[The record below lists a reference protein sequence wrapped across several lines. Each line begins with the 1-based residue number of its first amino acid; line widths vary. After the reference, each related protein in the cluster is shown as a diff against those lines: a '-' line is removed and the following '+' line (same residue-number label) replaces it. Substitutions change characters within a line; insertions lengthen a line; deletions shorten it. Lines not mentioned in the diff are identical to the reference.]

1 MIEQLKQCVENL
13 QATSGRLEKE
23 NILKEYKDNEFIKKC
38 LWYRFNKYIVFG
50 ISDKKLS
57 RIGDNINCCVNSNN
71 DEDYNLVNLFSY
83 LEEHNTGR
91 DEDLFVVADY
101 LNHLP
106 EYKDLIKGFV
116 SKNINLGVQSTTL
129 NKIYGKNFIPQFD
142 LMLGFK
148 YFDDPDKYVPEGT
161 NFILTHK
168 LDGMRCLIIKDN
180 LGKVNLFSRQGQK
193 LEGFLDIEEEA
204 KKLPDGFVYDGEL
217 LLRNDNNLDSKDLY
231 RATMK
236 IAASDMPDKKNIIFN
251 CFDLIV
257 LDEFKNGYDSKPAY
271 LRKSM
276 LNKIFV
282 RRNQLKWIK
291 EVPILYEGNDK
302 NKITE
307 WLNKIT
313 SEGGEGVMIN
323 VSDAPY
329 ECKRSKGLLKVKK
342 FSTCDLRCVDIE
354 LGTGVNAS
362 RLGAITVELPLESGT
377 YQVKVG
383 SGFTQEQ
390 REYFWQNKNDILGK
404 IVEVQYFE
412 ITQNQQGGYSLRFPV
427 FCQVRNDKDEISL
440 W

>member
-1 MIEQLKQCVENL
+1 MIEQLKQCVEKL
-13 QATSGRLEKE
+13 QATTGRLEKE
-23 NILKEYKDNEFIKKC
+23 AILKEYADNEFVKKC

-50 ISDKKLS
+50 ISDKKLAKIS
-57 RIGDNINCCVNSNN
+57 FSNSSEEVI
-71 DEDYNLVNLFSY
+71 DEENYNLLSLFEY
-83 LEEHNTGR
+83 MEQHNTGR
-91 DEDLFVVADY
+91 DEDIAVVAKY
-101 LNHLP
+101 IHNLTP
-106 EYKDLIKGFV
+106 YADLIKGFV
-116 SKNINLGVQSTTL
+116 AKDINLGVQSTTL

-180 LGKVNLFSRQGQK
+180 SGKINLFSRQGQK

-204 KKLPDGFVYDGEL
+204 KQLPDGFVYDGEL

-251 CFDLIV
+251 CFDLII

-342 FSTCDLRCVDIE
+342 FQTVDLRCVDIE
-354 LGTGVNAS
+354 LGTGVNAN
-362 RLGAITVELPLESGT
+362 RLGAITVEFPYNGNL

-390 REYFWQNKNDILGK
+390 RDYFWQNKNDILGK

-412 ITQNQQGGYSLRFPV
+412 ITQNQNGGYSLRFPV
-427 FCQVRNDKDEISL
+427 FCQVRNDKDDISL

>member
-1 MIEQLKQCVENL
+1 MIDKQLAELQNICNL
-13 QATSGRLEKE
+13 IAKTTKRSDKEKLLEH
-23 NILKEYKDNEFIKKC
+23 YKDNENFIFLLKF
-38 LWYRFNKYIVFG
+38 LYDPYIITG
-50 ISDKKLS
+50 IKEKKLEKEFKELS
-57 RIGDNINCCVNSNN
+57 SLNN
-71 DEDYNLVNLFSY
+71 
-83 LEEHNTGR
+83 
-91 DEDLFVVADY
+91 
-101 LNHLP
+101 
-106 EYKDLIKGFV
+106 KCGFDF
-116 SKNINLGVQSTTL
+116 ITLL
-129 NKIYGKNFIPQFD
+129 NKIIENPTGNYKIIWDVRCFIDKHKDYSDFIKSIVTKTLKLGIQAKTINKIIPNCCNQFD

-180 LGKVNLFSRQGQK
+180 LGKINLFSRQGQK

-204 KKLPDGFVYDGEL
+204 KQLPDGFVYDGEL

-236 IAASDMPDKKNIIFN
+236 IAASDMSDKKNIIFN
-251 CFDLIV
+251 CFDLII

-291 EVPILYEGNDK
+291 EVPVLYEGNDK
-302 NKITE
+302 EQINY

-342 FSTCDLRCVDIE
+342 FQTVDLRCVDIE
-354 LGTGVNAS
+354 LGTGVNAN
-362 RLGAITVELPLESGT
+362 RLGAITVEFPYNDNV

-390 REYFWQNKNDILGK
+390 RDYFWQNKNDIMGK

-412 ITQNQQGGYSLRFPV
+412 ITQNQNGGYSLRFPV

>member
-1 MIEQLKQCVENL
+1 MIEQLKACVEKL
-13 QATSGRLEKE
+13 QATTGRLDKE
-23 NILKEYKDNEFIKKC
+23 AILKEYSDNEFVKKC

-50 ISDKKLS
+50 ISDKKLAKIS
-57 RIGDNINCCVNSNN
+57 FSNTSEEVI
-71 DEDYNLVNLFSY
+71 DEENYNLLSLFEY
-83 LEEHNTGR
+83 LEQHNTGR
-91 DEDLFVVADY
+91 DEDINVVAKY
-101 LNHLP
+101 IHNLTP
-106 EYKDLIKGFV
+106 YADLIKGFIG
-116 SKNINLGVQSTTL
+116 KDINLGVQSTTL
-129 NKIYGKNFIPQFD
+129 NKVYGKNFIPVFD

-161 NFILTHK
+161 SFILTHK
-168 LDGMRCLIIKDN
+168 LDGMRCLIIKDH
-180 LGKVNLFSRQGQK
+180 GKTNLFSRQGQK

-204 KKLPDGFVYDGEL
+204 KQLPDGFVYDGEL

-257 LDEFKNGYDSKPAY
+257 LDEFKNGYDSKPAS
-271 LRKSM
+271 LRKQW
-276 LNKIFV
+276 LNKILA
-282 RRNQLKWIK
+282 RRNNLQWIK
-291 EVPILYEGNDK
+291 EVPILYEGTDK

-342 FSTCDLRCVDIE
+342 FQTCDLRCVDLE
-354 LGTGVNAS
+354 LGTGVNAN
-362 RLGAITVELPLESGT
+362 RLGAITVEFPYNDT
-377 YQVKVG
+377 IYQVKVG

-390 REYFWQNKNDILGK
+390 RDYFWHNKNAILGK

-412 ITQNQQGGYSLRFPV
+412 ITQNQNGGYSLRFPV

>member
-1 MIEQLKQCVENL
+1 MIEQLKQCVEKL
-13 QATSGRLEKE
+13 QATSGRLDKE
-23 NILKEYKDNEFIKKC
+23 NILKEYKDNEFVKKC

-57 RIGDNINCCVNSNN
+57 RIGINIDASVDFTSSI
-71 DEDYNLVNLFSY
+71 DYNLLNLFSY

-91 DEDLFVVADY
+91 DEDLLVVADY

-168 LDGMRCLIIKDN
+168 LDGMRCLIVKDK
-180 LGKVNLFSRQGQK
+180 LGNATLFSRQGQK

-204 KKLPDGFVYDGEL
+204 KQLPDGFVYDGEL
-217 LLRNDNNLDSKDLY
+217 LLRNDDNLDSKDLY

-251 CFDLIV
+251 CFDLII

-342 FSTCDLRCVDIE
+342 MVSQDLEIIGFE
-354 LGTGVNAS
+354 EGTGKNKNS
-362 RLGAITVELPLESGT
+362 LGAIIVK
-377 YQVKVG
+377 YVDNNIVKVG
-383 SGFTQEQ
+383 SGFTDEDRLFIWNH
-390 REYFWQNKNDILGK
+390 REDYIHKVAEI
-404 IVEVQYFE
+404 QYFE
-412 ITQNQQGGYSLRFPV
+412 ETSNQNGGKSLRFPV
-427 FCQVRNDKDEISL
+427 FLHMRYDKEADY
-440 W
+440 

>member
-1 MIEQLKQCVENL
+1 MIEQLKQCVERL

-23 NILKEYKDNEFIKKC
+23 AILADYRYNEFVKKC

-57 RIGDNINCCVNSNN
+57 KIKFASNAEEVV
-71 DEDYNLVNLFSY
+71 DEENYNLINLFTY

-91 DEDLFVVADY
+91 DEDISIVAKY
-101 LNHLP
+101 INNLTSYS
-106 EYKDLIKGFV
+106 ELIKGFI

-161 NFILTHK
+161 DFILTHK
-168 LDGMRCLIIKDN
+168 LDGCRCLIIKDDFGN
-180 LGKVNLFSRQGQK
+180 VKLFSRQGQTF
-193 LEGFLDIEEEA
+193 EGFIDIEEEA
-204 KKLPDGFVYDGEL
+204 KQLPNGFVYDGEL
-217 LLRNDNNLDSKDLY
+217 LLRNDSNLESKDLY

-236 IAASDMPDKKNIIFN
+236 IVSSDNPDKKNIIFN
-251 CFDLIV
+251 CFDFIELKA
-257 LDEFKNGYDSKPAY
+257 FKQGYDSKAAY
-271 LRKSM
+271 LRKM
-276 LNKIFV
+276 TLNKIFA
-282 RRNQLKWIK
+282 RHKGMQWIK
-291 EVPILYEGNDK
+291 EVPVLYCGNDK
-302 NKITE
+302 EQINY

-323 VSDAPY
+323 IADAPY
-329 ECKRSKGLLKVKK
+329 ECKRSKSLLKVKK
-342 FSTCDLRCVDIE
+342 FQTCDLRCIDAE
-354 LGTGVNAS
+354 LGTGVNS
-362 RLGAITVELPLESGT
+362 GRLGAITVEFPYNDTT

-390 REYFWQNKNDILGK
+390 RDYFWEHKDEIVGK

-412 ITQNQQGGYSLRFPV
+412 ITQNQNGGYSLRFPV
-427 FCQVRNDKDEISL
+427 FCQVRNDKDEVSL

>member
-1 MIEQLKQCVENL
+1 MIEQLKQCVEKL
-13 QATSGRLEKE
+13 QATSGRLDKE
-23 NILKEYKDNEFIKKC
+23 NILKEYKDNEFVKKC

-50 ISDKKLS
+50 ISDKKLAKIS
-57 RIGDNINCCVNSNN
+57 FSNSSEEVI
-71 DEDYNLVNLFSY
+71 DEENYNLLSLFKY
-83 LEEHNTGR
+83 LEQHNTGR
-91 DEDLFVVADY
+91 DEDIAVVAKY
-101 LNHLP
+101 IHNLTP
-106 EYKDLIKGFV
+106 YADLIKGFV
-116 SKNINLGVQSTTL
+116 AKDINLGVQSTTL
-129 NKIYGKNFIPQFD
+129 NKIYGKTWLPTFD
-142 LMLGFK
+142 IMLGFK

-180 LGKVNLFSRQGQK
+180 LGKINLFSRQGQK

-204 KKLPDGFVYDGEL
+204 KQLPDGFVYDGEL

-236 IAASDMPDKKNIIFN
+236 IVASDMPDKKNIIFN

-354 LGTGVNAS
+354 LGTGVNAN
-362 RLGAITVELPLESGT
+362 RLGAITVEFPYNDNV

-390 REYFWQNKNDILGK
+390 RDYFWQNKNDILGK

-412 ITQNQQGGYSLRFPV
+412 ITQNQNGGYSLRFPV